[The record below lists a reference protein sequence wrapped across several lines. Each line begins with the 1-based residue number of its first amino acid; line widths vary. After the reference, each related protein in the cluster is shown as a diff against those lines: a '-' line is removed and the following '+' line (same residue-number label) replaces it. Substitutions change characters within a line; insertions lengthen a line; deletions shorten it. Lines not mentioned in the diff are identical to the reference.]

1 MKRILLLSVI
11 LAPMVFWPSVDV
23 SAQASTIAKALAPLP
38 ARSQEGA
45 TVVSWNDD
53 YTYEVL
59 KEGSGQLVCYDRA
72 SEDRRGAFDVQC
84 TNLGNLDRV
93 AQNRR
98 FRVESS
104 SREEENEMISAAEA
118 AGTRVEPVYGSLW
131 IAMRGEDQASAGIHT
146 TIAMPYATG
155 ASTGFPENGRGG
167 GSFIMA
173 GGTSAAHLMIPGR

>member
-1 MKRILLLSVI
+1 MKKTLFLMAI
-11 LAPMVFWPSVDV
+11 LAPVMFWPLAGI
-23 SAQASTIAKALAPLP
+23 SAQDSEISRALAPLP

-45 TVVSWNDD
+45 TVISWNDD

-59 KEGSGQLVCYDRA
+59 KEGSGQLVCYDRT
-72 SEDRRGAFDVQC
+72 SEDRRAAFDVQC
-84 TNLGNLDRV
+84 TSLGNLDRV

-104 SREEENEMISAAEA
+104 SREEENEMIVAAEA
-118 AGTRVEPVYGSLW
+118 NGTRVEAAFGSLW
-131 IAMRGEDQASAGIHT
+131 MAMRGEDQGSAGIHT

-155 ASTGFPENGRGG
+155 SSTGFPENGREG

-173 GGTSAAHLMIPGR
+173 AGTSAAHLMIPGR